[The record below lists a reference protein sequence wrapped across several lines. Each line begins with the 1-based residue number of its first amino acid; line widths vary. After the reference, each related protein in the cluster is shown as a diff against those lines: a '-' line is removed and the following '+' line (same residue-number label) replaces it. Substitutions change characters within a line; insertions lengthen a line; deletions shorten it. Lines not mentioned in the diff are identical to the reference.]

1 MPPGLVMI
9 LLVVFLL
16 AIGTPIAFMLGIPAA
31 AYITLAG
38 HNITTVPSRMYEGVD
53 NFVLIAIPLFFLLGE
68 TMNLAGISD
77 KIMKFV
83 NIWVGGLRAGLAHAN
98 VISSIL
104 FAGMT
109 GTGVG
114 DVAAIGNVFIPA
126 MKKEGYP
133 LNFSAAVTAA
143 AAVIGPTIPPSVVM
157 VIYGYVIGVSIG
169 GLFIAGVIPGL
180 MIGGAC
186 MIINY
191 IYARKYN
198 YPKREQKAS
207 LAEYSMVTLKAI
219 PALLTPLIIL
229 GGMLSGY
236 FTPTEAAAIAAAW
249 AFFLGLC
256 YRTLSLE
263 GFYRVIVDSA
273 SKSSM
278 IMLIIMLSTIM
289 AWIFAVMGLT
299 PKVIDFIHF
308 ISTDK
313 NIVLFM
319 MLVFVLIMGCF
330 LDIAV
335 IIILFGPIL
344 APVAHGMGI
353 HPLHFGITMVVA
365 VNIGMITPPMGTCLF
380 ASCAVAKI
388 RLEELVSAIW
398 PYILVEFGV
407 LFIIAYSERLALF
420 LPRLFGF

>member
-9 LLVVFLL
+9 LLVFFLL

-169 GLFIAGVIPGL
+169 GLFLAGVIPGL

-198 YPKREQKAS
+198 YPKREYKAS
-207 LAEYSMVTLKAI
+207 LAEYSLATLKAI

-263 GFYRVIVDSA
+263 GFYKVIVDSA
-273 SKSSM
+273 AKSSM

-299 PKVIDFIHF
+299 PQVIDFIHS

-313 NIVLFM
+313 NLVLFM

-353 HPLHFGITMVVA
+353 NPLHFGITMVVA